1 MNFSRFM
8 CSGCGFAS
16 ETEVLRCPLCDEP
29 MEVMVDLPKSLP
41 ARRAGDTMME
51 RYRDFFPFADPR
63 PDLSLGEGF
72 TPLVDMEDLCCS
84 LGLSSLW
91 AKNEGANPTWS
102 FKDRGTLSGV
112 IHAMEMGYDRIGTVS
127 TGNMAASVAAYGARA
142 GIETVVLVN
151 KGLPREK
158 LGPIAIYGPRLIK
171 VDGDYGRL
179 YHESLRVGRQL
190 GIYFINSDSPFRVL
204 GSRTISYEIWE
215 QAGGSVP
222 DWVVVPVSAGG
233 NIRGIAQ
240 GFFDLVKVG
249 LLDHMP
255 RFLVVQ
261 AEGCCPIL
269 RAFEEGAERVRRF
282 DSPHTVAHAIENPFP
297 PSGNQVLRLAR
308 RHGWSCK
315 AVSDDLIIEAQRDL
329 ASKGL
334 FVQPASAVALAGLR
348 KAVSDG
354 TVEHGQSAVMIL
366 TGAGLKYTAVFGQHE
381 LIWSQCSLDELE
393 RALS

>member
-1 MNFSRFM
+1 M

-72 TPLVDMEDLCCS
+72 TSLVDMEDLCCS

-158 LGPIAIYGPRLIK
+158 LGPIAIYAPRLIK

-215 QAGGSVP
+215 QAGESVP

-261 AEGCCPIL
+261 AEGCCPIV

-297 PSGNQVLRLAR
+297 QRQPGASAGETARLELQGRIGRSDNRSSERSGFKRTLRPASFGGRPGWPQKGRIR
-308 RHGWSCK
+308 RHSGTWAVRCNDPDRGWPQIYS
-315 AVSDDLIIEAQRDL
+315 R
-329 ASKGL
+329 
-334 FVQPASAVALAGLR
+334 FWPARTYLESVLAG
-348 KAVSDG
+348 
-354 TVEHGQSAVMIL
+354 
-366 TGAGLKYTAVFGQHE
+366 
-381 LIWSQCSLDELE
+381 
-393 RALS
+393 

>member
-1 MNFSRFM
+1 MNFSSFM
-8 CSGCGFAS
+8 CSDCGF
-16 ETEVLRCPLCDEP
+16 ETVEEVLRCPHCDEP
-29 MEVMVDLPKSLP
+29 MDVVVDLPKSLSSV
-41 ARRAGDTMME
+41 RVGETMME

-63 PDLSLGEGF
+63 KDLSLGEGF
-72 TPLVDMEDLCCS
+72 SPLIDMDDLGCS

-127 TGNMAASVAAYGARA
+127 TGNMAASVAAYGAKA

-179 YHESLRVGRQL
+179 YHESLRIGKQL
-190 GIYFINSDSPFRVL
+190 GIYFINSDAPFRVL

-215 QAGGSVP
+215 QTGGTMP

-233 NIRGIAQ
+233 NVRGIVQ
-240 GFFDLVKVG
+240 GFFDLIKVG
-249 LLDHMP
+249 LMDRMP
-255 RFLVVQ
+255 RFLIVQ
-261 AEGCCPIL
+261 AQGCCPIVS
-269 RAFEEGAERVRRF
+269 AFEDGAERIRRF

-297 PSGNQVLRLAR
+297 PSGNQVLRLVR
-308 RHGWSCK
+308 KHGWSCK

-329 ASKGL
+329 ASRGI

-354 TVEHGQSAVMIL
+354 TVEQRQSAIMVL
-366 TGAGLKYTAVFGQHE
+366 TGAGLKYTAVFGQHD
-381 LIWSQCSLDELE
+381 LRWSQCSLDELE
-393 RALS
+393 KALR